1 MVVCGCWWS
10 WNSNGTT
17 APEPEVRV
25 PGSVFPVLL
34 PAFPV
39 VCSFRNLCSQLHY
52 NFLAKK
58 YKTQL
63 NFNHVNSYA
72 GLNRIGFDLLTKN
85 YPVPD
90 SDNKSLDPV
99 TTEYW
104 GAVIYTDPGLN
115 QETMPDNKFTR
126 WPSEISTG
134 TYHLSYANRY
144 TGADKIPPVDIQKVV
159 IDRQLNVE
167 VNTTDRFYMFFAPN
181 DGHAL
186 VFYTDSSTQTWLY
199 DPSFGSGKYGA
210 IKVDFPDL
218 GKDTIIKR
226 LGIATNTEI
235 WSYLAK
241 SIGYLRG
248 FTYFKDHNI
257 YKGISVFDIPFNSV
271 NYLKVRFRKYVDYTF
286 SYWGD

>member
-1 MVVCGCWWS
+1 MKKQILLLAFFFILGRCTAWEIKGKLNAHEVI
-10 WNSNGTT
+10 NG
-17 APEPEVRV
+17 AAIDY
-25 PGSVFPVLL
+25 F
-34 PAFPV
+34 
-39 VCSFRNLCSQLHY
+39 
-52 NFLAKK
+52 
-58 YKTQL
+58 YK
-63 NFNHVNSYA
+63 NFNERN
-72 GLNRIGFDLLTKN
+72 KN
-85 YPVPD
+85 LDEEAKYVGVAWHFG
-90 SDNKSLDPV
+90 SEKSVVERNDEV
-99 TTEYW
+99 E
-104 GAVIYTDPGLN
+104 
-115 QETMPDNKFTR
+115 
-126 WPSEISTG
+126 
-134 TYHLSYANRY
+134 SYANRY